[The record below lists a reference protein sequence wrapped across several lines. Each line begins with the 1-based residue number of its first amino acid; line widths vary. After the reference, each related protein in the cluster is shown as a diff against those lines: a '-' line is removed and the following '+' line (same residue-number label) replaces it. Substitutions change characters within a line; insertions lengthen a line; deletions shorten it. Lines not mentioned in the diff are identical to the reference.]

1 MSSEFNAEYTK
12 LLARLNEKADQY
24 SEEAD
29 RIHDDI
35 HNLVGQVR
43 ECGQQVILVRQAA
56 ALIEG
61 RIVAALEVDKRTSE
75 LANSVA
81 ERARQSAFGA
91 TQDALLKMLK
101 DISSV
106 TAQAESACVKAER
119 RMLLSNAWVIACII
133 SAIVGVGA
141 GGVFTHYIDK
151 ERFLTIEQVEQAGRG
166 RQFDSLWRR
175 ANARERQDMQKI
187 ARRPEPDH

>member
-1 MSSEFNAEYTK
+1 MSLEFNAEYTK

-43 ECGQQVILVRQAA
+43 ECGQQVISVRQAA

-61 RIVAALEVDKRTSE
+61 RIVAALEVDKKISE
-75 LANSVA
+75 LTNSAA
-81 ERARQSAFGA
+81 ESARQSAFGA

-101 DISSV
+101 NISAV

-141 GGVFTHYIDK
+141 GGAFLHYINK

-175 ANARERQDMQKI
+175 ATPRERQDMQKI
-187 ARRPEPDH
+187 ARRPEPRN